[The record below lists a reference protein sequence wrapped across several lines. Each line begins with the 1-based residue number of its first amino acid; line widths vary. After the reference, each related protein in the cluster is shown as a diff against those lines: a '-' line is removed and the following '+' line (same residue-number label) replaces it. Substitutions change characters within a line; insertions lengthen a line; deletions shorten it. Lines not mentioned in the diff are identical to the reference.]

1 MEKHKVMYSK
11 REIWFNLEFKEVK
24 NFNISVK
31 PDLSVHVSAP
41 LYADLEKVYD
51 FVKSKASW
59 VIKNINSFT
68 ETKSLEV
75 NKREYVNGETHKYL
89 GRQYRLV
96 IKQAYNKE
104 FVTMKPGY
112 ITINVKKKEN
122 TRRKQNLLNEWMK
135 AHANI
140 VFREALDSI
149 YPVIASDVIPKP
161 EIEIKTMKK
170 RWGSCLRS
178 KNRIILN
185 YELIKAPKHCI
196 EYVVLHE
203 LVHFIHRNHD
213 KKFYSLLTVLMP
225 DWKLRKSILDEE
237 IVLFV

>member
-41 LYADLEKVYD
+41 LYADLDKVYD

-59 VIKNINSFT
+59 VIRNINSFT

-75 NKREYVNGETHKYL
+75 NEREYVNGETHKYL

-96 IKQAYNKE
+96 IEQAYTKE

-135 AHANI
+135 ARANI

-196 EYVVLHE
+196 EYVALHE

-213 KKFYSLLTVLMP
+213 QKFYSMLTVLMP
-225 DWKLRKSILDEE
+225 DWKQRKAILDEE